1 MEFDDIPGDIT
12 RVLVSESG
20 IDARLAEIARLVE
33 KDLEGSEPLLV
44 GVLTGAVMVMAD
56 FARHL
61 RIPVTMDWMAL
72 SSYGNSAKS
81 SGTVKIVKDLS
92 GDVAGKDVI
101 VVEDIVDTGTTLS
114 WLLGYLAG
122 KGAKS
127 LRVMS
132 LLRKP
137 DAMVVDVPIDYVG
150 FDIPN
155 EFVVGYGLD
164 YAGRY
169 RHLRGVGILNPAV
182 YQTSS

>member
-1 MEFDDIPGDIT
+1 MEFADISGDIT
-12 RVLVSESG
+12 RVVVSAED
-20 IDARLAEIARLVE
+20 IDSRLAQMARDVE
-33 KDLEGSEPLLV
+33 RDVGDSEPLLV

-61 RIPVTMDWMAL
+61 TIPVTIDWMAL
-72 SSYGNSAKS
+72 SSYGNSAQT

-92 GDVAGKDVI
+92 QDVTGKDVI

-114 WLLGYLAG
+114 WLLGYLDG

-127 LRVMS
+127 IRVLS

-164 YAGRY
+164 YAGQY
-169 RHLRGVGILNPAV
+169 RHLRGVGILDPAV
-182 YQTSS
+182 YQESS

>member
-1 MEFDDIPGDIT
+1 MEFDDIDGDIT
-12 RVLVSESG
+12 GIVVSPDD
-20 IDARLAEIARLVE
+20 IDARLAEIARQVE
-33 KDLEGSEPLLV
+33 ADLEGSEPLLV
-44 GVLTGAVMVMAD
+44 GVLTGAVVVMAD

-61 RIPVTMDWMAL
+61 RIPVTIDWMAL
-72 SSYGNSAKS
+72 SSYGNSAQS
-81 SGTVKIVKDLS
+81 SGTVRIVKDLS

-137 DAMVVDVPIDYVG
+137 DAMVIDVPIDYVG

-182 YQTSS
+182 YQSRS